1 MQCVEL
7 FYSRKLG
14 IDNGKIKI
22 HAWVNVILT
31 KYFYHNR
38 KVIPNLCYISEI
50 LIIIIKKRLLNF

>member
-14 IDNGKIKI
+14 IDNGKIEI
-22 HAWVNVILT
+22 HAWVNVIWT

-50 LIIIIKKRLLNF
+50 LIIII